1 MTDAFNIKEEMKKEH
16 LLTGGTFACS
26 GCNPILG
33 TRLVLIALGKNTILV
48 NTAGCM
54 TLTATWPF
62 TPYKV
67 PWVHGAIE
75 NGGALATGIYR
86 GLKAIGKD
94 KDTHVV
100 VYAGDGATYD
110 IGLQSLSGMIYRQE
124 KVIYVCYNN
133 CQLANT
139 GHQKS
144 AATPQY
150 ARTTTTPPPIGNQ
163 LPRKHMAKMMAM
175 NSAPYCATACTS
187 FPLDFIMK
195 LRKAAKINGPSFID
209 LLAPCE
215 PGWIVEPSQ
224 LINAGKLMVESGM
237 WPLYEIENKKITINH
252 KPKMIPVREALK
264 IQGRFKHLTEEQ
276 TSEIQETVI
285 KEWEMITKGR
295 FWESEEY

>member
-1 MTDAFNIKEEMKKEH
+1 MADVEPFNIKKEMQKEH

-75 NGGALATGIYR
+75 NGGAVATGISR
-86 GLKAIGKD
+86 GLKALGKD

-110 IGLQSLSGMIYRQE
+110 IGLQSLAGMVHRQE

-139 GHQKS
+139 GHQCS
-144 AATPQY
+144 AATTKY
-150 ARTTTTPPPIGNQ
+150 AKTTTTPLGNP
-163 LPRKHMAKMMAM
+163 LPRQHMAKMMAM
-175 NSAPYCATACTS
+175 NDASYCATACTA
-187 FPLDFIMK
+187 FPFDFIMK
-195 LRKAAKINGPSFID
+195 LRKAAKIEGASFID

-215 PGWIVEPSQ
+215 PGWITEPHET
-224 LINAGKLMVESGM
+224 IKAGKLMVESGI
-237 WPLYEIENKKITINH
+237 WPLYEIENKKITISH
-252 KPKMIPVREALK
+252 KPQMIPVSEALK
-264 IQGRFKHLTEEQ
+264 IQGRFKHLTEEEM
-276 TSEIQETVI
+276 SDIQATVI

-295 FWESEEY
+295 FWEAEEY